1 MAGESGSGKSMTAL
15 AILGLARSVGASVR
29 GSITLEGEE
38 LVGAP
43 EGRLRALR
51 GRRIAMIMQSPAGVA
66 EPDDAAGA
74 LLRAHPEAARRGRTA
89 RRACTT
95 RWPTSASTRGVLRR
109 YPHQVSGGQAQRFAI
124 ALAVALRAGVLLAD
138 EPTSALDVTVQ
149 AQVVDLLRRLRD
161 EHGTA
166 MLFISH
172 DLAVVGQLADRV
184 LVMRDGDV
192 VEQGEAQ
199 RVLHA
204 PAADV
209 HAGAAGRRAGDR
221 EGARGVTCCAA
232 LGPPCGSTTCTP
244 CATSH
249 WRSRRGRSASG

>member
-1 MAGESGSGKSMTAL
+1 MIALRDVEIAFGSRVVSRVPELQLNAGEIVGLAGESGSGKSMTAL
-15 AILGLARSVGASVR
+15 AVLGLARSVGATVG
-29 GSITLEGEE
+29 GSITLDGEE

-51 GRRIAMIMQSPAGVA
+51 GRRIAMIMQSPRASLNPTMRLGRYF
-66 EPDDAAGA
+66 ERA
-74 LLRAHPEAARRGRTA
+74 LALHGIDGGTA
-89 RRACTT
+89 RMHDALADVSLD
-95 RWPTSASTRGVLRR
+95 PAILRR

-149 AQVVDLLRRLRD
+149 AQVVELLRRLRD

-184 LVMRDGDV
+184 TIMRAGAV
-192 VEQGEAQ
+192 VEQGPAD
-199 RVLHA
+199 RVLRA
-204 PAADV
+204 PGDDYTRALIDAV
-209 HAGAAGRRAGDR
+209 PVIGR
-221 EGARGVTCCAA
+221 AR
-232 LGPPCGSTTCTP
+232 L
-244 CATSH
+244 
-249 WRSRRGRSASG
+249 